1 MKILILDPQQTL
13 YEGAVSEAT
22 LPACDGELTM
32 LDDHEPVFLVLK
44 RGVIRL
50 TPFIKKVGVPE
61 AHGIKPIKIRR
72 GLARMRKN
80 ELVILVE

>member
-1 MKILILDPQQTL
+1 MKIQVLDPQQIL

-22 LPACDGELTM
+22 LPGADGELTL
-32 LDDHEPVFLVLK
+32 LDDHEPVFIVLK

-50 TPFIKKVGVPE
+50 TPLVKATGAVDAVD
-61 AHGIKPIKIRR
+61 IKPIKIRR
-72 GLARMRKN
+72 GMARMRRN